1 MILELL
7 GIGILGAIGKSIYDE
22 AKQENSQSNSSQ
34 SYSSQDNKSA
44 DAENS
49 RYWNIIYDY
58 ARKYQHRK
66 SELSDDIWNEIQFKT
81 KRDLFQI
88 KADYKKAQN
97 KIANKS
103 NNTSTHSTR
112 ITSETKGEIR
122 QLELSSHIGTVIDDN
137 GAIYDIIF
145 TQNTFRNFPNGNPKV
160 NDSVLFTKQ
169 YVNGRLCAS
178 DIKYFKKDD
187 DFANVRTR
195 EPSNDSSNS
204 NHAVKSETTHNFSK
218 RTNETSK
225 SNDNPK
231 STEELIMQKINSLP
245 RTFDYSSTTLN
256 NNALFGGC
264 VTMLAD
270 ILDSV
275 VSSNN
280 VNQLKL
286 TLSAKKQRYNS
297 TTEYNKCLENNIV
310 FELYKYDNFIKIFN
324 IFDSDMNN
332 LNKMNYQTFC
342 MIMLND
348 SKKNVSSAKQLAQ
361 NNSFIRNL
369 LVNYSYKD
377 TENREFDYIFSSLKV
392 SVIALAMQSVLYGYI
407 EISDKRI
414 SGKEFF
420 KHFSSKNNIAALDT
434 VITQGIANRLS
445 KLY

>member
-7 GIGILGAIGKSIYDE
+7 GLGILGAIGKCAYDE
-22 AKQENSQSNSSQ
+22 AKQENTQKNSYQQSS
-34 SYSSQDNKSA
+34 
-44 DAENS
+44 
-49 RYWNIIYDY
+49 
-58 ARKYQHRK
+58 
-66 SELSDDIWNEIQFKT
+66 KT
-81 KRDLFQI
+81 Q
-88 KADYKKAQN
+88 
-97 KIANKS
+97 
-103 NNTSTHSTR
+103 
-112 ITSETKGEIR
+112 ITSSLNSAQLNGEIR
-122 QLELSSHIGTVIDDN
+122 QLDVNSHIGSIIDDT
-137 GAIYDIIF
+137 GTIYDIIF
-145 TQNTFRNFPNGNPKV
+145 SQNTFKNFPNNIPKV
-160 NDSVLFTKQ
+160 NDKVTFTKQ

-225 SNDNPK
+225 SNDKPK

-392 SVIALAMQSVLYGYI
+392 SAIALAMQSVLYGYI

>member
-7 GIGILGAIGKSIYDE
+7 GLGILGAIGKCAYDE
-22 AKQENSQSNSSQ
+22 AKQENTQKNSYQQSSKTQTTSSLNS
-34 SYSSQDNKSA
+34 
-44 DAENS
+44 
-49 RYWNIIYDY
+49 
-58 ARKYQHRK
+58 
-66 SELSDDIWNEIQFKT
+66 
-81 KRDLFQI
+81 
-88 KADYKKAQN
+88 AQLN
-97 KIANKS
+97 
-103 NNTSTHSTR
+103 
-112 ITSETKGEIR
+112 GEIR
-122 QLELSSHIGTVIDDN
+122 QLDVNSHIGSIIDDT
-137 GAIYDIIF
+137 GTIYDIIF
-145 TQNTFRNFPNGNPKV
+145 SQNTFKNFPNNIPKV
-160 NDSVLFTKQ
+160 NDKVTFTKQ

-225 SNDNPK
+225 SNDKPK

-392 SVIALAMQSVLYGYI
+392 SAIALAMQSVLYGYI

>member
-7 GIGILGAIGKSIYDE
+7 GLGILGAIGKCAYDE
-22 AKQENSQSNSSQ
+22 AKQENTQKNSYQQSS
-34 SYSSQDNKSA
+34 
-44 DAENS
+44 
-49 RYWNIIYDY
+49 
-58 ARKYQHRK
+58 
-66 SELSDDIWNEIQFKT
+66 KT
-81 KRDLFQI
+81 Q
-88 KADYKKAQN
+88 
-97 KIANKS
+97 
-103 NNTSTHSTR
+103 
-112 ITSETKGEIR
+112 ITSSLNSAQLNGEIR
-122 QLELSSHIGTVIDDN
+122 QLDVNSHIGSIIDDT
-137 GAIYDIIF
+137 GTIYDIIF
-145 TQNTFRNFPNGNPKV
+145 SQNTFKNFPNNIPKV
-160 NDSVLFTKQ
+160 NDKVTFTKQ

-225 SNDNPK
+225 SNDKPK

-310 FELYKYDNFIKIFN
+310 FELYKYDIFIKIFN

-392 SVIALAMQSVLYGYI
+392 SAIALAMQSVLYGYI